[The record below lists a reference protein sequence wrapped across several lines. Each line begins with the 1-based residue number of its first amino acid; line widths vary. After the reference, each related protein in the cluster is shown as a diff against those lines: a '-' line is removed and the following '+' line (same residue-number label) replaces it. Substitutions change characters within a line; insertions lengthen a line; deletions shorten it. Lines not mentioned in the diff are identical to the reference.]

1 MFIKAF
7 QVVLVTLLVIF
18 TTGGAI
24 LLMIGLWTLLL
35 PSNGSGSFSFR
46 SSLGLIEIVAIIMLL
61 IVAGVFLFS
70 RRHHFK

>member
-24 LLMIGLWTLLL
+24 ILLFALWRALL
-35 PSNGSGSFSFR
+35 PSNGVAAFAGGV
-46 SSLGLIEIVAIIMLL
+46 SLGLIEIVAIIMLL
-61 IVAGVFLFS
+61 IVVAVFLFT
-70 RRHHFK
+70 RRHHFR

>member
-35 PSNGSGSFSFR
+35 PSNGGSFSFGFR
-46 SSLGLIEIVAIIMLL
+46 LGLLEIVAIIMLL
-61 IVAGVFLFS
+61 IVAGVFLFT